1 MAWCCCCC
9 RPLQASSSSR
19 SAALLKRCPLFP
31 DISPAELDALWREPP
46 YTLTGTNEHFP
57 GNDILTTGAEGEE
70 EELGVESGD
79 GEPNSYW
86 KKEAFAS
93 GSTVSLAVGERFS
106 SDVVLV
112 FRGRRRSGVIPD
124 CELQEALRT
133 RLRVVESNSQDV
145 IQLFKDL
152 SARLLSVHAEKD
164 SFVITFKTVE
174 EIWKFSTYLALGYV
188 ARCLENFLCDQ
199 SFWLDI
205 ELLKDLEITV
215 TVDEEHLATLYL
227 GLLLQEGLFFAKA
240 LVNSGEYSDEED
252 ELCFRR
258 DDLLMVKDTGQESNW
273 EGTLLSS
280 GQHGL
285 VPVNTMQPLPYPFYQ
300 WFLRKYP
307 GCAGGS
313 PPEPGQFEH
322 PIVTGSCEAI
332 VDYHPEGQEELQLS
346 LGDVVEIRGVL
357 LRGLVLFIGTH
368 SSTGHT
374 GFVHKAHVK
383 PLNAEPLDGQ
393 LVFLSKEE
401 RASLSQVNPCSS
413 EPSDSGLLE
422 RLFSSDISTVYR
434 LDRLDESDFTYIRN
448 QPKQEHKPPVSAR
461 QSIISE
467 KSDTTP
473 PYHSSPRPSLSRS
486 SPRLSFF
493 ASQNALGR
501 GGEGELL
508 SFSLDDTF
516 REMDEFQ
523 EDPPPFPEE
532 GSWEVE
538 ESEVFDPTLTL
549 LNTPHFQEDFLP
561 LYDQHHSFLWQ
572 TFAGQSEDE
581 LPGHLESVREGAKRM
596 GMAWAHRR
604 ACFLL
609 GRLCAKKLK
618 YSQAR
623 VYYEEALGVSVDA
636 FSDLPFLIAL
646 YTNLTSVYLKQKM
659 ADKLPLTLEKACA
672 LLLCLPS
679 HDFTSLDE
687 FELLKLVLR
696 RSVVAGDKH
705 LEARTCYLTASL
717 FLLLRKTEDAL
728 PFVERLQFLTISLSA
743 EEGRPIAP
751 LDLNWLLS
759 RLYHRKYMPFLALA
773 SLSLD
778 SGQDHSLQEAFQR
791 VELFRKNSER
801 LNPRWREGTFLLPAQ
816 IVVYLKQALAIAER
830 EEDLR
835 TQRDLCLGLACVY
848 QQHGAL
854 DKALPCAQQAV
865 ETGGGI
871 NKEEG
876 FEASVMLGWLLVLL
890 GQPERALATLQPLL
904 QSLQGTDSPT
914 QRGVIHNL
922 LALCLRRQNHVSE
935 ACCQLHH
942 ALTISRE
949 SGNQRNQ
956 ALALANLG
964 CLVLDVGASALAER
978 FLIRS
983 LRLFLEIWESP
994 VDEEHVQTYLWLGRS
1009 YKDRGRSQDV
1019 RLCYEMGLL
1028 ISLHARNLHSQM
1040 VVAKVLSR
1048 HYADKLLYGQS
1059 ILYYE
1064 HCVSVSR
1071 DLKDKRLEGEYLE
1084 ILSSL
1089 YLSLNTE
1096 KSSRKSL
1103 DYSKQS
1109 LRISIDLGKREE
1121 ESETWLQVGRIY
1133 YLIYEDELADMYLQA
1148 AVKTALRMNDPR
1160 FAMSIYEEAG
1170 DVFFKGHRNRLAS
1183 LPFFRDGS
1191 LPFARSIRDVPSE
1204 FRLLS
1209 KLTELLMSQE
1219 EHDEALQ
1226 YALLA
1231 VEVSSKTGVRVNEWV
1246 AYHRLATVYHS
1257 LEQYEMAE
1265 HHYLKALFLSPAVQQ
1280 HPLEARYYTKV
1291 YCRLGDLT
1299 LHKLKDAYDAVG
1311 YFQLALAAALEDC
1324 ANPQALYV
1332 VYMKLAEIH
1341 ANHMPD
1347 PLLCQAYQDSARSL
1361 RRELSGL
1368 GEKEEGMGVDG
1379 HTERGGEM
1387 EERQEMVQGTQPCD
1401 LDLGTRD
1408 PHMKKERTEPETG
1421 CFESEDTSYN
1431 GAKDMDC
1438 TEHLRVELEHAGLE
1452 GVKGRETEQRTG
1464 QGDTERGEAETGC
1477 DASNHAE
1484 ERGEAET
1491 GCDASNHAEEREE
1504 AETGC
1509 DASNH
1514 AEAKSKDTNCL
1525 DSCYPNT
1532 DLHEADSTVVFKQ
1545 DSSTRQ
1551 LNMDNILKED
1561 SHPDQDTHSHETNP
1575 CQADV
1580 EPAEKVHSTT
1590 PTVLDWAI
1598 REHLD
1603 HIGRTGMPCDPNNT
1617 EALPTDTVTKHRHST
1632 LTDTDTPY
1640 KDSPADTSQTDTDTS
1655 PKDTDTDAESPH
1667 KDVPTDFTYTD
1678 TIPKD
1683 NPTTER
1689 GTETLPPDAD
1699 GSQSIKMERIHS
1711 ATDTDRDEDNC
1722 SVHTLTDALHE
1733 GSTTPKDT
1741 PSDKDVRHI
1750 ECVQ

>member
-1 MAWCCCCC
+1 MGT
-9 RPLQASSSSR
+9 RLSHE
-19 SAALLKRCPLFP
+19 

-285 VPVNTMQPLPYPFYQ
+285 VPVNTMQPLPYPFY
-300 WFLRKYP
+300 
-307 GCAGGS
+307 
-313 PPEPGQFEH
+313 H
-322 PIVTGSCEAI
+322 
-332 VDYHPEGQEELQLS
+332 

-383 PLNAEPLDGQ
+383 PLN

-434 LDRLDESDFTYIRN
+434 LGRVGPLEFFTSVLMY
-448 QPKQEHKPPVSAR
+448 
-461 QSIISE
+461 
-467 KSDTTP
+467 
-473 PYHSSPRPSLSRS
+473 
-486 SPRLSFF
+486 
-493 ASQNALGR
+493 
-501 GGEGELL
+501 LL
-508 SFSLDDTF
+508 VFYFLL
-516 REMDEFQ
+516 FQ
-523 EDPPPFPEE
+523 
-532 GSWEVE
+532 
-538 ESEVFDPTLTL
+538 
-549 LNTPHFQEDFLP
+549 QEDFLP

-978 FLIRS
+978 FLIR
-983 LRLFLEIWESP
+983 LFLEIWESP

-1028 ISLHARNLHSQM
+1028 ISLH
-1040 VVAKVLSR
+1040 VLSR

-1299 LHKLKDAYDAVG
+1299 LHKLKVG
-1311 YFQLALAAALEDC
+1311 FIGIC
-1324 ANPQALYV
+1324 MRSRSM
-1332 VYMKLAEIH
+1332 YM
-1341 ANHMPD
+1341 
-1347 PLLCQAYQDSARSL
+1347 
-1361 RRELSGL
+1361 
-1368 GEKEEGMGVDG
+1368 
-1379 HTERGGEM
+1379 
-1387 EERQEMVQGTQPCD
+1387 
-1401 LDLGTRD
+1401 
-1408 PHMKKERTEPETG
+1408 
-1421 CFESEDTSYN
+1421 
-1431 GAKDMDC
+1431 
-1438 TEHLRVELEHAGLE
+1438 
-1452 GVKGRETEQRTG
+1452 
-1464 QGDTERGEAETGC
+1464 
-1477 DASNHAE
+1477 
-1484 ERGEAET
+1484 
-1491 GCDASNHAEEREE
+1491 
-1504 AETGC
+1504 
-1509 DASNH
+1509 
-1514 AEAKSKDTNCL
+1514 
-1525 DSCYPNT
+1525 
-1532 DLHEADSTVVFKQ
+1532 
-1545 DSSTRQ
+1545 
-1551 LNMDNILKED
+1551 
-1561 SHPDQDTHSHETNP
+1561 
-1575 CQADV
+1575 
-1580 EPAEKVHSTT
+1580 
-1590 PTVLDWAI
+1590 
-1598 REHLD
+1598 
-1603 HIGRTGMPCDPNNT
+1603 
-1617 EALPTDTVTKHRHST
+1617 
-1632 LTDTDTPY
+1632 
-1640 KDSPADTSQTDTDTS
+1640 
-1655 PKDTDTDAESPH
+1655 
-1667 KDVPTDFTYTD
+1667 
-1678 TIPKD
+1678 
-1683 NPTTER
+1683 
-1689 GTETLPPDAD
+1689 
-1699 GSQSIKMERIHS
+1699 
-1711 ATDTDRDEDNC
+1711 
-1722 SVHTLTDALHE
+1722 
-1733 GSTTPKDT
+1733 
-1741 PSDKDVRHI
+1741 
-1750 ECVQ
+1750 